1 MKIGKRGQFFSILII
16 FILIGIVFCRYG
28 YCQSNNESV
37 PGKNHPGKKPTSIN
51 SEWTSNE
58 QWIWQA
64 HLNSPDFHYS
74 SDNEISLS
82 VEQLDNDSRIGYPSL
97 PRFIKLFNALPEDIT
112 FHTSGKNLL
121 IIPLPAEIERFTD
134 ISKPDLESVYQIKN
148 YTAITTG
155 IYPKEVVSVS
165 FVGYVDNVPLTRLTV
180 YPYRLIANG
189 KQLRYYQDLSVSVSI
204 TKNNNLTAIQNS
216 TKNPLFRSIGLDENI
231 LQVKRDRR
239 FAKSATHDLFGKEL
253 MRIVIEKDGIYRIS
267 KSVLIGSGAVISRV
281 DPRTFQM
288 FNNGHEVP
296 IFVNGESDGSFDKSD
311 YIEFY
316 GQRNRNSVGN
326 YEFDPFTDKNV
337 YFLTW
342 GEKIG
347 LRYAEESAKATVSSS
362 EAIVPVDYY
371 YTLHYEENNYFD
383 KLGKV
388 DTHLPSHT
396 RDHWFFNGGINGGTT
411 QSNIFQLIHPN
422 QNTVK
427 RFQIEVGMHGLT
439 YQEGDHTVTVY
450 INNYEAATGSWS
462 GQVPYVIKNAES
474 QVLQNRFLV
483 NGDNKIQLA
492 VAGDDPTSRYD
503 KVHFD
508 HLKVHYHRLYRAY
521 NDRIDFTR
529 PFAMPD
535 GRYHFKIDNFND
547 PDISIY
553 KIGKSK
559 LRDFSVEYNTRT
571 KNYSVLVEDN
581 IYDDSTFYFVA
592 STEGMMDPLS
602 IQPDTVFNIANNDIG
617 SDLLIITDH
626 RWKHNLSKLVKF
638 YRDINIEAQVVS
650 IRDIY
655 NEFNN
660 GIISPYALKKYL
672 AHIHESWTHK
682 PEYILII
689 GDSKIKEE
697 ESVPAFFFQSYK
709 YGACSSDHW
718 YVVLD
723 EETHIP
729 EFSIGRWPVS
739 TDEEL
744 EILIEKRISFSKN
757 SPVDQW
763 RNELLFIAGFED
775 AFKNQSE
782 DIINRQVPKEFSI
795 NRIYINPSSEKTP
808 FWGGSDTL
816 IYLLNNGLTLV
827 NFMGHGGGAVWS
839 DRSLFNSSH
848 IPYLE
853 NIERLPFMT
862 SMTCFT
868 GDFVNM
874 TGLGEHLLL
883 AENGGSIGLWGA
895 SGVGW
900 IKNDYLL
907 AKPFY
912 DAIFEPGISIGKA
925 IQSTKISYLTDQDYF
940 DYLKLS
946 LVYSYNL
953 IGDPTINLPFPDR
966 QSTLT
971 INEDNPDAGQ
981 EITLRGTLPFESG
994 DIYTQ
999 LYDSSTYRVFSEP
1012 IFQSFSNSIIEKTIQ
1027 LPDDINPGNTF
1038 INYYFRNSN
1047 HSDDGHGVTL
1057 LSIQGLSFYGFQVQP
1072 SNPGKNDPI
1081 TFSIKTEL
1089 SDFSTMICE
1098 IDTSTT
1104 YYEYLDASGIEHI
1117 FSFPD
1122 GGHFIQLQ
1130 MIRDSLDNELW
1141 NIQSPISIGTPGKL
1155 VGVRFIAEDNE
1166 QNQIT
1171 SSVFSI
1177 KIKHMPDF
1185 SPVSIQQKGETFP
1198 ELVVTVNYSGDD
1210 TLNINSSVFK
1220 IEDGN
1225 DILFGNKLF
1234 QMTPNHKS
1242 FVSLPGILGQG
1253 WEHFKVVLDPQN
1265 LIPER
1270 NESNNILTDSLFIST
1285 YPLLTNIGTSVDGV
1299 NQDTIAWDRFSLY
1312 LEPNCVADSSV
1323 INISSSTCGAIIN
1336 QPAYS
1341 LLPTESDGQSIAI
1354 NISIPTLTDTLLQP
1368 LWIGISPGDSV
1379 DETASIGRWDPY
1391 LKIWIKEET
1400 RYQNSLYSAK
1410 TSKPGKFTL
1419 IICQDFEPPKLE
1431 LSLDGQQFF
1440 QNSYVSREPNISIVG
1455 EDQNGVL
1462 FDTKGINVK
1471 LDGNNI
1477 NFSELNIPDTL
1488 INGNYVSAQFRPK
1501 FDYGDHVIEVRL
1513 SDAAGNI
1520 TSDEILFT
1528 VSDELKLIDYG
1539 NYPNPF
1545 KDRTTFI
1552 YELTRRVEKF
1562 KIKIYTPS
1570 GRLIKVL
1577 EESTIFSTGSDINE
1591 GGYHEIMWN
1600 GLDDDG
1606 NFIANGVYFYKMS
1619 AKSRDKTVSSIGKIA
1634 KAR

>member
-1 MKIGKRGQFFSILII
+1 MRNSVYVLII
-16 FILIGIVFCRYG
+16 NILLLISIFNRLGF
-28 YCQSNNESV
+28 SNPQYIKTKQPVTYSD
-37 PGKNHPGKKPTSIN
+37 TWLDDN
-51 SEWTSNE
+51 S
-58 QWIWQA
+58 WIWQA

-74 SDNEISLS
+74 PDNEISLS

-97 PRFIKLFNALPEDIT
+97 PRFVKLFNALPEDIT
-112 FHTSGKNLL
+112 FHTSGKNLI

-134 ISKPDLESVYQIKN
+134 ISKPDLESVDQIKN
-148 YTAITTG
+148 YPAITTG
-155 IYPKEVVSVS
+155 IYPKEVVSIS
-165 FVGYVDNVPLTRLTV
+165 FVGYVDNIPLTRLTV
-180 YPYRLIANG
+180 YPYQLITNG

-204 TKNNNLTAIQNS
+204 TKNNNLIIIQNPK
-216 TKNPLFRSIGLDENI
+216 KNPFLRSIGLDENI
-231 LQVKRDRR
+231 LRVKRDRR
-239 FAKSATHDLFGKEL
+239 FAKSAAHDLFGKEL

-267 KSVLIGSGAVISRV
+267 KSVLIDSGAVISRV

-296 IFVNGESDGSFDKSD
+296 IFVNGESDGSFGKSD

-342 GEKIG
+342 GEKSG
-347 LRYAEESAKATVSSS
+347 LRYAEESAKATVPSG
-362 EAIVPVDYY
+362 EAIIPVDYY

-388 DTHLPSHT
+388 DTHLPSHI

-439 YQEGDHTVTVY
+439 YQEGDHTVTIH
-450 INNYEAATGSWS
+450 INDNYAATDSWS
-462 GQVPYVIKNAES
+462 DQLPYVIKNKES

-492 VAGDDPTSRYD
+492 VAGDDPTNRYD

-508 HLKVHYHRLYRAY
+508 YLKVHYHRLYRAF

-529 PFAMPD
+529 PLAMPA
-535 GRYHFKIDNFND
+535 GRYHFKIDNFDD

-559 LRDFSVEYNTRT
+559 LRDFSVEYSTRT
-571 KNYSVLVEDN
+571 KNYSVLMEDN
-581 IYDDSTFYFVA
+581 IYDDSTFYFAA
-592 STEGMMDPLS
+592 SSEGMINPVS
-602 IQPDTVFNIANNDIG
+602 IQPDTIFNIANNDIG
-617 SDLLIITDH
+617 SNLLIITDH
-626 RWKHNLSKLVKF
+626 RWKYNLSKLVKF

-689 GDSKIKEE
+689 GDSKIREE

-709 YGACSSDHW
+709 YGACSADHW
-718 YVVLD
+718 YVVVD

-744 EILIEKRISFSKN
+744 DILIDKRINFSKN

-782 DIINRQVPKEFSI
+782 DIINRRVPKEFSI
-795 NRIYINPSSEKTP
+795 NRIYINPSSVKTP

-848 IPYLE
+848 IPDLE
-853 NIERLPFMT
+853 NIEKLPFIT

-868 GDFVNM
+868 GDFANM

-895 SGVGW
+895 SSVGW

-907 AKPFY
+907 AKSFY
-912 DAIFEPGISIGKA
+912 DAIFEPGISVGKA
-925 IQSTKISYLTDQDYF
+925 IQSAKFSYLTQY
-940 DYLKLS
+940 YLDRYKLS
-946 LVYSYNL
+946 MVYSYNL

-971 INEDNPDAGQ
+971 VNEDNPVAGQ
-981 EITLRGTLPFESG
+981 EITISGTLPFPRGE
-994 DIYTQ
+994 IYTQ

-1012 IFQSFSNSIIEKTIQ
+1012 IFQSFSNSIIEETIQ
-1027 LPDDINPGNTF
+1027 LPNDINPGNTF
-1038 INYYFRNSN
+1038 INYYFRNSD

-1057 LSIQGLSFYGFQVQP
+1057 LSIQGLNFYGFQVQP
-1072 SNPGKNDPI
+1072 ANPGKNEPI
-1081 TFSIKTEL
+1081 TFSIKTE
-1089 SDFSTMICE
+1089 SADINTMICE
-1098 IDTSTT
+1098 IDTSNT
-1104 YYEYLDASGIEHI
+1104 YYEYLDASGIEQI

-1122 GGHFIQLQ
+1122 TGHFIQQQ
-1130 MIRDSLDNELW
+1130 MIRDSQDDQLW

-1155 VGVRFIAEDNE
+1155 AGVRFIAEDNQ
-1166 QNQIT
+1166 QNQTT

-1177 KIKHMPDF
+1177 KIKRMPDF
-1185 SPVSIQQKGETFP
+1185 YPVSIHQRGETFP
-1198 ELVVTVNYSGDD
+1198 ELVVTVNYFGDD
-1210 TLNINSSVFK
+1210 TLNVNSSVFK

-1234 QMTPNHKS
+1234 QLTPNHKS
-1242 FVSLPGILGQG
+1242 FVSFPGILGQG

-1270 NESNNILTDSLFIST
+1270 NESNNIFVDSLFIST

-1299 NQDTIAWDRFSLY
+1299 KSDTIVWDRFSFF

-1323 INISSSTCGAIIN
+1323 INISSGACGAIIN

-1341 LLPTESDGQSIAI
+1341 YLPIKSDGQSVAI

-1368 LWIGISPGDSV
+1368 LWIGISPGDSI

-1400 RYQNSLYSAK
+1400 TYQNSLYSAK
-1410 TSKPGKFTL
+1410 TTKPGKFTL
-1419 IICQDFEPPKLE
+1419 ISCQDSEPPKLE

-1440 QNSYVSREPNISIVG
+1440 QNSYVSREPNISIIG

-1462 FDTKGINVK
+1462 FDAKGVNVK
-1471 LDGNNI
+1471 LDGTNI

-1501 FDYGDHVIEVRL
+1501 LDYGDHIIEVRL
-1513 SDAAGNI
+1513 SDAAGNM
-1520 TSDEILFT
+1520 TGDEILFT

-1552 YELTRRVEKF
+1552 YELTRRVERF

-1577 EESTIFSTGSDINE
+1577 EESTIFSAGLDMNE